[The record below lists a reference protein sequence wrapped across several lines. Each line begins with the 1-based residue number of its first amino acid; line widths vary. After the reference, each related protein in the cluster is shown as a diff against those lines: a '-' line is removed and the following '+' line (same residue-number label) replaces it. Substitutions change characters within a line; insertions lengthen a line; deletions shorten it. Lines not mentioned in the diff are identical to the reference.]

1 MQQEIEYNPSLSIS
15 ENAKANG
22 ISVDAMRYYIKKN
35 GIDRRYEQKIAIIN
49 LIIKYRKWYPDA
61 TQNEIARRTKK
72 SVNTIKKYWNYA
84 KGDDVLLPS
93 VKGDKQ
99 SSLNIHN
106 NEYFTI
112 PDEIIKYLF
121 THNYWKI
128 GNRVFDPCNNGNVAQ
143 AVSKQSGFGREKE
156 YEVFADNIAIS
167 DIERF
172 KRTDYVP
179 YNVDIITIPPENN
192 RLEIV
197 KKCVE
202 SARRIAAIY
211 MPLKYLFI
219 KDKGMDEV
227 FKYGVP
233 VMAYAYYPSMETGKN
248 EDYVNVYQESK
259 DVYALFIWDNSRR
272 YRNRTTIY
280 WIK

>member
-61 TQNEIARRTKK
+61 TQNEIAQRTKK

-143 AVSKQSGFGREKE
+143 AVSKQSGLGREKE

>member
-93 VKGDKQ
+93 VKGDKH
-99 SSLNIHN
+99 SNLNVHN

-143 AVSKQSGFGREKE
+143 TVSKQSGFGREKE
-156 YEVFADNIAIS
+156 YEVFADDIAIS

-227 FKYGVP
+227 FKHGVP